1 MEAFSKFKFRN
12 FTSPSKS
19 HAISKDAIVASSH
32 PLSSQLGLDLL
43 KDGANAVDVAIAMSI
58 VLCFAEP
65 HMTGIGGDCFA
76 LISKS
81 GNTKDIKVLNSSGYA
96 GRNYN
101 LKYFL
106 DKNIT
111 IIEPFSSHAV
121 TIPGA
126 IAGWKELHDKYG
138 FLKWKDIFNIAMDV
152 VKDGVLVN

>member
-1 MEAFSKFKFRN
+1 MKAFAKFKFRN

-19 HAISKDAIVASSH
+19 HAISKDGIVASSH

-81 GNTKDIKVLNSSGYA
+81 GKTKDIKVLNASGYA
-96 GRNYN
+96 GKNYDV
-101 LKYFL
+101 KFFL
-106 DKNIT
+106 DKINNVKEVSIGHALICDTFEFGLQET
-111 IIEPFSSHAV
+111 I
-121 TIPGA
+121 
-126 IAGWKELHDKYG
+126 KKY
-138 FLKWKDIFNIAMDV
+138 LTLTN
-152 VKDGVLVN
+152 N

>member
-1 MEAFSKFKFRN
+1 MKAFPKFKFRN

-19 HAISKDAIVASSH
+19 HAISKDGIVASSH

-58 VLCFAEP
+58 ILCFAEP

-81 GNTKDIKVLNSSGYA
+81 GKTKDIKVLNASGYA
-96 GRNYN
+96 GRNYD

-106 DKNIT
+106 EFHIV
-111 IIEPFSSHAV
+111 FV
-121 TIPGA
+121 F
-126 IAGWKELHDKYG
+126 LHH
-138 FLKWKDIFNIAMDV
+138 
-152 VKDGVLVN
+152 

>member
-1 MEAFSKFKFRN
+1 MKAFSKFKFRN

-19 HAISKDAIVASSH
+19 HAISKDGIVASSH

-81 GNTKDIKVLNSSGYA
+81 GKTKDIKVLNASGYA
-96 GRNYN
+96 GRNYDPVSYTH
-101 LKYFL
+101 LTL
-106 DKNIT
+106 PT
-111 IIEPFSSHAV
+111 ISCV
-121 TIPGA
+121 
-126 IAGWKELHDKYG
+126 
-138 FLKWKDIFNIAMDV
+138 
-152 VKDGVLVN
+152 